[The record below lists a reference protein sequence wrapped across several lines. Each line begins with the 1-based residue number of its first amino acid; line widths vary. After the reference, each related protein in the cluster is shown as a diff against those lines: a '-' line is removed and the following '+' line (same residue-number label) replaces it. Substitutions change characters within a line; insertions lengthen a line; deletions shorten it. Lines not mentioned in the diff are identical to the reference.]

1 MSSEAE
7 GRATGA
13 EGRPTDVA
21 LSVQGLS
28 KCYQIYARPQDRLLQ
43 SLWRGRRQFY
53 REFWAL
59 RDVSFELARGE
70 AVAIIGRNGSGKS
83 TLLQLIA
90 GTLAPTAGSVRTAGR
105 VAALLELGSGFNP
118 EFTGRENVAMNA
130 AILGLEGDE
139 IRRRMPEIEA
149 FAEIGEFIDQP
160 VKTYSSGM
168 LMRLAFAVSVTVEPE
183 ILIVDEALSVGD
195 IVFNFRCLARLRQ
208 LVASGAT
215 LLFVSH
221 DLNMVRAFCSR
232 AVYLKAGRVAA
243 IGSAEEIA
251 EEYVSDTQEA
261 RKHDLELLRAAPA
274 GTQAGPGIRSARFV
288 DGRSAA
294 YSHGDAIEL
303 EVEVEA
309 GGLARPVLR
318 TLIQDRRLLQVAGAL
333 CPLERAGE
341 GPSTVRISARAL
353 FAPGV
358 YFITLRLQEPLA
370 DGSFVQ
376 IDRKVGMLSFEI
388 MGGATRSFIG
398 LVDIGMSAR
407 EVP

>member
-7 GRATGA
+7 GRATDA
-13 EGRPTDVA
+13 A
-21 LSVQGLS
+21 LSVSALS

-43 SLWRGRRQFY
+43 TLWRGRRTFY

-70 AVAIIGRNGSGKS
+70 AVAVIGRNGSGKS

-90 GTLAPTAGSVRTAGR
+90 GTLAPTAGSVRMAGR
-105 VAALLELGSGFNP
+105 VSALLELGSGFNA

-168 LMRLAFAVSVTVEPE
+168 MMRLAFAVSVSVEPE

-195 IVFNFRCLARLRQ
+195 IVFQFRCLERLSR
-208 LVASGAT
+208 LVGSGTT

-221 DLNMVRAFCSR
+221 DIGTVRAFCSR
-232 AVYLKAGRVAA
+232 AVYLEAGRVKA
-243 IGSAEEIA
+243 IGSTEDITEAYI
-251 EEYVSDTQEA
+251 SDMHEA
-261 RKHDLELLRAAPA
+261 RRRDRGAAFAVPARAQ
-274 GTQAGPGIRSARFV
+274 GGPGVLSARFA
-288 DGRSAA
+288 DAAGAA
-294 YSHGDAIEL
+294 YSHGDAIEI

-309 GGLARPVLR
+309 AGLACPALSA
-318 TLIQDRRLLQVAGAL
+318 LIQDSRLVAVAGTVCTLQRGDGAG
-333 CPLERAGE
+333 RAK
-341 GPSTVRISARAL
+341 VRFAARAL
-353 FAPGV
+353 FLPGH
-358 YFITLRLQEPLA
+358 YFVTLRLEERPG
-370 DGSFVQ
+370 DGSFILIDKQ
-376 IDRKVGMLSFEI
+376 IGILSFEVVH
-388 MGGATRSFIG
+388 GAQRTFLG

-407 EVP
+407 QLP